1 MEGLPDEARLSGS
14 AVAVD
19 KRGTI
24 SQKEGIESINQKQNI
39 SPPLSILFIF
49 LPNYLSLSCTQ
60 VPSRVF

>member
-1 MEGLPDEARLSGS
+1 MEGLPDGGRLSGS

-39 SPPLSILFIF
+39 SPLLGLLFIF
-49 LPNYLSLSCTQ
+49 LPNYLSLLYPGS
-60 VPSRVF
+60 F